1 MLDLAQKHKVVCN
14 PPLIGQRRSRGS
26 GASELKTVSPQD
38 RVKEFPNECLT
49 MAGKNFTLLRN
60 PFGETE
66 LFTIIIKC
74 YSIIGTALNG
84 WSRWAWPNYRCSIN
98 M

>member
-1 MLDLAQKHKVVCN
+1 MLDLARKHKVVCN

-49 MAGKNFTLLRN
+49 VAGKNFTLLRN
-60 PFGETE
+60 SFGERQNFS
-66 LFTIIIKC
+66 LQD
-74 YSIIGTALNG
+74 YN
-84 WSRWAWPNYRCSIN
+84 
-98 M
+98 